1 MFLVFI
7 LIFHWTQSQAAQKTP
22 NSASTINA
30 EIANKLLGVKRIYV
44 DSFGDDSQSKQLQAM
59 VMSSLAESK
68 KFIITENKEKA
79 DAVLKGSGLE
89 KTSQELH
96 ATNEGTAVGAAAAGH
111 SSSISGSVINGSGS
125 ISGSSVGGAAAK
137 TMAIQDAQASTE
149 TVNDARLAVR
159 LVSQDGDVIWATTKE
174 SKGAK
179 YKGASA
185 DVAAQIVKQLMWDLE
200 KAAKERESTTKNSN

>member
-1 MFLVFI
+1 MFVVLL
-7 LIFHWTQSQAAQKTP
+7 LIFHWTQSQSAQKTP
-22 NSASTINA
+22 NNSNVDA
-30 EIANKLLGVKRIYV
+30 EIATKLLGVKRIYV
-44 DSFGDDSQSKQLQAM
+44 DSFGDDLQSKQLQAM

-96 ATNEGTAVGAAAAGH
+96 ATSEGTAVGAAAAGH
-111 SSSISGSVINGSGS
+111 SASISGSNGS
-125 ISGSSVGGAAAK
+125 ISGSSVGGAAAR

-149 TVNDARLAVR
+149 TINDAHLAVR

-200 KAAKERESTTKNSN
+200 KAAKQRESTTKDSN